1 MEVEIERRIGI
12 GREEGGRNREK
23 DRGREIGGRVK

>member
-12 GREEGGRNREK
+12 GREEGGRNRENI
-23 DRGREIGGRVK
+23 RGRERGGREK

>member
-12 GREEGGRNREK
+12 GREDGGRNREK
-23 DRGREIGGRVK
+23 DRDRKIGGR